1 MNILNGWM
9 HKEHMLC
16 VYVYT
21 CVYVCICMCIYLSKA
36 IPQTEKSPVLSQSG
50 HTSGL
55 QARSLV
61 GVCKRQ
67 PIDVSLLV
75 FFPPCSISENKYSN
89 MVGAGVDYVK
99 QNKSDREWKILQN
112 LMYMWNLKK
121 SNSIRSRQ

>member
-21 CVYVCICMCIYLSKA
+21 CVYDVCVYISVKPSHEL
-36 IPQTEKSPVLSQSG
+36 KSHQFYHRSG

-99 QNKSDREWKILQN
+99 QNKSDREWKILHN